1 MLASASAP
9 GGIAP
14 LRIVLADDTSEIRS
28 LLRRAFE
35 VDPSVMVV
43 GEAADGAE
51 AVEVVCETRADIV
64 LLDLAM
70 PVMDGLQAIPE
81 IRRRSPD
88 TGIVVLSG
96 FDASK
101 MAQRAIDM
109 GAHAYLSKGAGPDR
123 ILAVIREAA
132 ARNGDAREG
141 GGRERG
147 RANGSEDGGSAVP
160 EPVEEAVAPVAPV
173 VSIESAYRRKHDLV
187 PLLTHEIGNQLTV
200 IQGFAEMLHDGLGEL
215 PVETARQ
222 FTEAIVR
229 NSLQMRRLLDAV
241 SDLRQ
246 LDDGDL
252 TLDLSTL
259 DLVPLVRE
267 TMDDLQGQLAERRV
281 TMALPARAVVTA
293 DPVRVRQAL
302 TNLVS
307 NAAKFTPPGAL
318 VAVALTVRDDTVELS
333 VSDDGPGIPPDR
345 ERELF
350 QKFSRLGA
358 RVKGTGIGLYLS
370 RAIAR
375 AHGGDLVLV
384 PQAVGCRFVLR
395 LPRRGRGAEAGTGVG
410 SEAGLNAD
418 GGRRRA
424 GAGPT
429 PAPTTT

>member
-1 MLASASAP
+1 VTR
-9 GGIAP
+9 P
-14 LRIVLADDTSEIRS
+14 LRIVLADDTPEIRL

-35 VDPSVMVV
+35 LDPTVTVV
-43 GEAADGAE
+43 GEACDGAA
-51 AVEVVCETRADIV
+51 AVEVVCETRADVV

-81 IRRRSPD
+81 IRRRSPG

-101 MAQRAIDM
+101 MAQRALDL
-109 GAHAYLSKGAGPDR
+109 GANAYLSKGAGPDQ
-123 ILAVIREAA
+123 ILSVVREVGVREA
-132 ARNGDAREG
+132 
-141 GGRERG
+141 GGRGVGIRG
-147 RANGSEDGGSAVP
+147 PGAHDADGAPSP
-160 EPVEEAVAPVAPV
+160 TSAPVPASRSPV
-173 VSIESAYRRKHDLV
+173 VSIEAAYRRKHDLV

-200 IQGFAEMLHDGLGEL
+200 IQGFAEMLLDGLGQL
-215 PVETARQ
+215 PEETARQ

-229 NSLQMRRLLDAV
+229 NSLQMRRLLEAV
-241 SDLRQ
+241 ADLRQ

-252 TLDLSTL
+252 TLDLAPL

-267 TMDDLQGQLAERRV
+267 TLDDLQGQLAQRRV
-281 TMALPARAVVTA
+281 TLELPDHALIVA

-307 NAAKFTPPGAL
+307 NAAKFTPPGA
-318 VAVALTVRDDTVELS
+318 VVTVELAERDDMVELS
-333 VSDDGPGIPPDR
+333 VADNGPGVPPDR
-345 ERELF
+345 EGELF

-375 AHGGDLVLV
+375 AHGGDLMLV
-384 PQAVGCRFVLR
+384 PQPVGCRFVLF
-395 LPRRGRGAEAGTGVG
+395 LPRVAQRNEQGGDE
-410 SEAGLNAD
+410 

-424 GAGPT
+424 GAGPA